1 VNTNNDNI
9 LLKAAASKIIFSV
22 TPFTMVD
29 YPNETACIL
38 WFAGCNMECVY
49 CYNPEI
55 VYGKGEISFEQV
67 ETFLN
72 SRQGLLDGVVL
83 SGGECTLHKS
93 IIEVCKKIKSKDF
106 KIKID
111 TNGTN
116 PEIIKKLLES
126 ELLDYV
132 ALDFKALKQK
142 FEFITANTKYKNFE
156 LSLKMLLDSK
166 INFEVRTTFH
176 RELMSVK
183 ELILMKAFLNELGYE
198 KAFYVQ
204 QFVSSKKTIGN
215 LSASVPFSD
224 DELIELQKANIVVR

>member
-1 VNTNNDNI
+1 
-9 LLKAAASKIIFSV
+9 
-22 TPFTMVD
+22 
-29 YPNETACIL
+29 
-38 WFAGCNMECVY
+38 
-49 CYNPEI
+49 
-55 VYGKGEISFEQV
+55 
-67 ETFLN
+67 
-72 SRQGLLDGVVL
+72 
-83 SGGECTLHKS
+83 
-93 IIEVCKKIKSKDF
+93 VCKKIKSKGF

-116 PEIIKKLLES
+116 PKIIKKLIES

>member
-1 VNTNNDNI
+1 
-9 LLKAAASKIIFSV
+9 
-22 TPFTMVD
+22 MVD
-29 YPNETACIL
+29 YPNQTACIL
-38 WFAGCNMECVY
+38 WFAGCNMDCVY

-55 VYGKGEISFEQV
+55 VYGKGKILFEEIEA
-67 ETFLN
+67 FLD
-72 SRQGLLDGVVL
+72 SRKGLLDGVVL

-93 IIEVCKKIKSKDF
+93 IVSICEKIKSKGF

-116 PEIIKKLLES
+116 PKIIKKLLDTN
-126 ELLDYV
+126 LLDYV

-156 LSLKMLLDSK
+156 LSLKMILAAK
-166 INFEVRTTFH
+166 ISFEVRTTFH
-176 RELMSVK
+176 RDLMSMK
-183 ELILMKAFLNELGYE
+183 ELILMKTFLNELGYE

-215 LSASVPFSD
+215 LSASVSFSD
-224 DELIELQKANIVVR
+224 EELIELQKANIVVR